1 MDQIKWKKI
10 DSLIYEVFRADLMRT
25 LWTEDV
31 KNPAYPDKEN
41 EDEEELESPENVNV
55 VKWTLG
61 GPTEGR
67 GISGYI
73 FEKLMF
79 EDRNSLQA
87 KFWSST
93 CDLLDLMHTFT
104 VAYNNEAWH
113 EYLEYP
119 EEDAS
124 EKDWDKYNNI
134 CADNEEKNEENILD
148 LESNILDLARKVRK
162 KMNTAKEVDYSDA
175 LSFIQLSKEI
185 DWWEKGTWKKAK
197 KDLLALLESYFIAVR
212 DKDFMS
218 PYLDQLFP
226 TRDEYHFDWRINP
239 LLRDIFLGF
248 LVRNPFL
255 IDEDGKLLKNQQ
267 LAKLVFEGIDKID
280 DFLGIGAK
288 VNSKISDQIIIKSY
302 ESLSKSKF
310 EVSALRGRSDRS
322 LVGAQKLLSESW
334 GNNYIKT

>member
-10 DSLIYEVFRADLMRT
+10 DSLIYEVFKADLMRT
-25 LWTEDV
+25 LWTEEV
-31 KNPAYPDKEN
+31 INPAYPDKEN
-41 EDEEELESPENVNV
+41 KDEEEKESPKNIETVE
-55 VKWTLG
+55 WIIG

-73 FEKLMF
+73 YEKLMF
-79 EDRNSLQA
+79 EDRDSLQA

-93 CDLLDLMHTFT
+93 CDLLDLIHTFT
-104 VAYNNEAWH
+104 VAFNNEAW
-113 EYLEYP
+113 
-119 EEDAS
+119 DVRT
-124 EKDWDKYNNI
+124 DDMM
-134 CADNEEKNEENILD
+134 D
-148 LESNILDLARKVRK
+148 LESEILDLARKATRT
-162 KMNTAKEVDYSDA
+162 MNTTKKVEYSDV
-175 LSFIQLSKEI
+175 LSFIKLKKEI
-185 DWWEKGTWKKAK
+185 DWWEKETWEIAK
-197 KDLLALLESYFIAVR
+197 KDLLALLESYFIAIR

-218 PYLDQLFP
+218 PYLDQLLP

-255 IDEDGKLLKNQQ
+255 IEEDGKLLKNQQ

-280 DFLGIGAK
+280 AFLGIGAK
-288 VNSKISDQIIIKSY
+288 VNSKISDQIIIKGY

-310 EVSALRGRSDRS
+310 EVSLLSDNGS
-322 LVGAQKLLSESW
+322 LMEAQKFFAESW